1 MNLIL
6 WLTLIADS
14 MTLGVTVYAAAR
26 RPILIDFFIVSLA
39 MCMFGLALHQVLARD
54 SHIFI
59 LLCTFAMNL
68 ILTYRLSRFAS
79 HKPTVSSGRHGQTTK
94 S

>member
-1 MNLIL
+1 MHLIL

-26 RPILIDFFIVSLA
+26 RPILIDFVIISLA
-39 MCMFGLALHQVLARD
+39 MSTFGLALHQVLARD

-59 LLCTFAMNL
+59 LLCTVAMNL

-79 HKPTVSSGRHGQTTK
+79 HKQTVRSRRPGQTTK
-94 S
+94 G